1 MFICH
6 LLVVYYYQGFLPTH
20 LPLSS
25 FHSCALVVETV
36 VFMQF
41 SAILCRTL
49 PHFANPCIIV
59 ELECRGKQIVFLSLF
74 CFSLFCPRMPCFARI
89 SWVMMICSE
98 NADCGKS
105 EQDWASY
112 YYLLVVKLVVKWEF
126 LLLRGFT
133 NFTSAWT
140 VNVLFRISNSPI
152 INIISFIF

>member
-25 FHSCALVVETV
+25 FHPCALVVETV

-59 ELECRGKQIVFLSLF
+59 ELECRGKQIVFLS
-74 CFSLFCPRMPCFARI
+74 
-89 SWVMMICSE
+89 
-98 NADCGKS
+98 
-105 EQDWASY
+105 Q
-112 YYLLVVKLVVKWEF
+112 F
-126 LLLRGFT
+126 L
-133 NFTSAWT
+133 
-140 VNVLFRISNSPI
+140 
-152 INIISFIF
+152 SFISLRSRHKQVMKNVVPLLSLIYNSCREQQYTTEHGRRSGEFISTPYSYMCRHPYKHKQVGH